1 MTLEFQ
7 KPRRWRKVGM
17 WLHCELCLEKSFW
30 PCGKHVMNQSIP
42 GKRSIREHLISPYST
57 ELLNAEQALG
67 DASLQL

>member
-1 MTLEFQ
+1 
-7 KPRRWRKVGM
+7 M

-42 GKRSIREHLISPYST
+42 EKTSLGKQPISPCRI

-67 DASLQL
+67 DASLQLKLCSL

>member
-1 MTLEFQ
+1 
-7 KPRRWRKVGM
+7 M

-30 PCGKHVMNQSIP
+30 PWGKHVMNQSIP
-42 GKRSIREHLISPYST
+42 EKRSIREHLISPYST